1 MLVGKLPRSFDMG
14 NVLGFLGMLKDSYVW
29 LQIIQRNR
37 MSGVSGFSFNPF
49 LLGMWIHFETGGY
62 SHSQA
67 LKNQFCY
74 KLTILPFFTYHL
86 TNGNKTY
93 LSKKIG
99 D

>member
-1 MLVGKLPRSFDMG
+1 
-14 NVLGFLGMLKDSYVW
+14 MLKDSYVW
-29 LQIIQRNR
+29 SQNTQGNQMLE
-37 MSGVSGFSFNPF
+37 VSGFPLNPI
-49 LLGMWIHFETGGY
+49 LLGMWIPFETGGY